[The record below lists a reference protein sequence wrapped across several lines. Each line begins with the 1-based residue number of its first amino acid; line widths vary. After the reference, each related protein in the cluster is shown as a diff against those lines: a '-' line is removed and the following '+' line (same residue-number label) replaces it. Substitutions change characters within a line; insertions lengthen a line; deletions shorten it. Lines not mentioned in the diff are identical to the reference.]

1 MTTEQLIKDR
11 QDAILAARQLMDS
24 PIVLFDTETTG
35 LDNKAEIVE
44 ISCVS
49 SDGTVLFDTLVR
61 PTCSVPDEA
70 RAIHGISDND
80 LVGAPT
86 LVELLPNINSAFAG
100 QFVGSY
106 NLEYDMRLLRQS
118 LTARGYP
125 TPADWESEPG
135 GLFCVME
142 LYAKYW
148 GAWHD
153 YFRSFTWQN
162 LGNALKQCGLNV
174 EGPLHRALSDT
185 QAALAILRNMAF
197 FPLNRVLHVSRFLS
211 RFRRYEPATAPLRS
225 FHAC

>member
-1 MTTEQLIKDR
+1 
-11 QDAILAARQLMDS
+11 MDS

-80 LVGAPT
+80 LLGAPT

-106 NLEYDMRLLRQS
+106 NLEYDMHLLRQS
-118 LTARGYP
+118 LTA
-125 TPADWESEPG
+125 S
-135 GLFCVME
+135 
-142 LYAKYW
+142 
-148 GAWHD
+148 
-153 YFRSFTWQN
+153 
-162 LGNALKQCGLNV
+162 
-174 EGPLHRALSDT
+174 
-185 QAALAILRNMAF
+185 
-197 FPLNRVLHVSRFLS
+197 
-211 RFRRYEPATAPLRS
+211 
-225 FHAC
+225 